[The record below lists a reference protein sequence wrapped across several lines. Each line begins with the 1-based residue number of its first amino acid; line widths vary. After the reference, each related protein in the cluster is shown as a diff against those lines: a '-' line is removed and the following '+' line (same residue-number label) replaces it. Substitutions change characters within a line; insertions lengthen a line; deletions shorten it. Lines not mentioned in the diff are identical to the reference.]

1 MAQPRLGRY
10 LQAILPHDLSWMKR
24 EGSSGTACHLAPAGE
39 LGGEV
44 WVAGARSVSV
54 RLHQGC
60 LRTDVL
66 WCVRSSTTH
75 EGRRVYQWLE
85 AFRGA
90 ADSDLE
96 PAACQSLYSILR
108 MLGHQIDGK
117 L

>member
-1 MAQPRLGRY
+1 MAQACLGRY
-10 LQAILPHDLSWMKR
+10 LQAILPHDLSWTPR
-24 EGSSGTACHLAPAGE
+24 GGSGSAGRHLAPAGE

-44 WVAGARSVSV
+44 RAAGARSVSV

-66 WCVRSSTTH
+66 WCVHSSTAQ

-96 PAACQSLYSILR
+96 AAACQSLSPEAL
-108 MLGHQIDGK
+108 
-117 L
+117 